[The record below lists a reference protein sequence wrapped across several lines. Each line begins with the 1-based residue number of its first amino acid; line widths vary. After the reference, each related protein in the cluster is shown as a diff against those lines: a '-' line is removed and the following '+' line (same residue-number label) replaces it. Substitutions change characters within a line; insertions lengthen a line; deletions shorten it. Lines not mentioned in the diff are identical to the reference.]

1 MGNIFLYVASSNDFN
16 TLKAT
21 LSMLLLLKCSA
32 LIVFLLN
39 FNLELHLENIQG
51 KKHQSK
57 IIIVSECRKIFK
69 YKIKIGSKSLKS
81 ALGTLKAK
89 SASKKGKDWHVP

>member
-1 MGNIFLYVASSNDFN
+1 MGNIFSYVACSNDFN
-16 TLKAT
+16 SLKAT

-32 LIVFLLN
+32 LIVFLQN

-51 KKHQSK
+51 IKHQSK

-69 YKIKIGSKSLKS
+69 HRIKIGSKSL
-81 ALGTLKAK
+81 
-89 SASKKGKDWHVP
+89 